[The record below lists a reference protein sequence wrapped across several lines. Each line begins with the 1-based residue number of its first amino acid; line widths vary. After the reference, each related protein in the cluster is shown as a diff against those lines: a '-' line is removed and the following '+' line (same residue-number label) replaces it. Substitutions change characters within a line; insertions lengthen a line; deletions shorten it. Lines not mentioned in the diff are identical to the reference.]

1 MWGLLNNFFQPCTES
16 QETLS
21 FEGLPKLG
29 MELCSSGEENKE
41 GGSQKEGGHEASED
55 SEPRCEK
62 IRKEHGEEGGRKEY
76 SENEASNALKPRCPA
91 YLWTV
96 LTDL

>member
-1 MWGLLNNFFQPCTES
+1 
-16 QETLS
+16 
-21 FEGLPKLG
+21 
-29 MELCSSGEENKE
+29 MELRSSGEENKE

-62 IRKEHGEEGGRKEY
+62 IRTKHGEEGGSKEY